1 MTEHPSIHAMWQ
13 SFVKE
18 NPAYTDRPYQ
28 AWAFGDG
35 TKKMADD
42 LCDLVVKGIKRG
54 TSSYFLEYE
63 KDGSPLPTEGQM
75 NLILDGD
82 GVAQAIMVTTKIDL
96 LPYNEVTEEHAFA
109 EGEGDQTLAY
119 WKSVHQPFFSQLST
133 TLDSPFNETDLVVY
147 EWLKL
152 VHK

>member
-1 MTEHPSIHAMWQ
+1 MWQ
-13 SFVKE
+13 LFIKE
-18 NPAYTDRPYQ
+18 NPTYTDTPYH

-42 LCDLVVKGIKRG
+42 LCALVLTEQKQG
-54 TSSYFLEYE
+54 TSSYYLAYE
-63 KDGSPLPTEGQM
+63 KEQEPLPTEGQM

-82 GVAQAIMVTTKIDL
+82 GVAQAIVVTTKIDL
-96 LPYNEVTEEHAFA
+96 LPYNEVTEEHAYA

-119 WKSVHQPFFSQLST
+119 WKSVHQPFFSQLAS
-133 TLDSPFNETDLVVY
+133 TLDSSFNETDLVVY